1 MSLCPLCHVLP
12 KVIKLHFLTDGTG
25 GGRVPTLRRG
35 TSNILVKKW
44 IQIGALKQPHRNKVS
59 QLEHV
64 TSNILRNLFKLCIW
78 SLTLSVCK
86 ALLSDA
92 GLDCENEWW
101 HVPNH
106 VNPSPPQLPELASKH
121 SGVYIWG
128 HMLSHFPLLWIRCR
142 KLQQISLSPYLF
154 LSF

>member
-64 TSNILRNLFKLCIW
+64 TSNILRNLFKLCI
-78 SLTLSVCK
+78 
-86 ALLSDA
+86 
-92 GLDCENEWW
+92 
-101 HVPNH
+101 
-106 VNPSPPQLPELASKH
+106 
-121 SGVYIWG
+121 
-128 HMLSHFPLLWIRCR
+128 
-142 KLQQISLSPYLF
+142 
-154 LSF
+154 